1 MGRGALVAAWIGSLA
16 PGLLA
21 LLLPAGDLG
30 QGSQLGWAL
39 VPWIALAGLPA
50 WSAPEFGTRATVT
63 WGLALPPLALAAAL
77 DHAAD
82 ATWATWTT
90 LATVA
95 LPGLA
100 LIFLLALAAERGR
113 ERPLAHGLVWLVLV
127 PGATLCS
134 WSLGLGGAASPGLEF
149 LAQLSPLSWAL
160 ERASTGVAGTPGEL
174 PAALGASLGPLAVA
188 AVCLLATARRRT

>member
-1 MGRGALVAAWIGSLA
+1 MAAWIGSLA
-16 PGLLA
+16 PGILA

-30 QGSQLGWAL
+30 QRSQLGWAL

-50 WSAPEFGTRATVT
+50 WSAPELSTRATVT

-77 DHAAD
+77 DHAA
-82 ATWATWTT
+82 AGTWTAWAA
-90 LATVA
+90 LATTA

-127 PGATLCS
+127 PGAALCS
-134 WSLGLGGAASPGLEF
+134 WSLGLGGALSPGLEF
-149 LAQLSPLSWAL
+149 LAQLSPLTWAIG
-160 ERASTGVAGTPGEL
+160 RASAGPVGGMGAAGELGAASGALGVA
-174 PAALGASLGPLAVA
+174 AL
-188 AVCLLATARRRT
+188 CLLTTAWRRA